1 MLAGCFYARMRRKF
15 GFFWNKFAGGA
26 SLFYNSSNKGILRS
40 VNQDTHIINLEMK
53 ISYLEDFVQQLQEVV
68 LEQGAALERVMAE
81 NRHIKTKL
89 ADMAGQLEG
98 DIPNRRPPHY

>member
-1 MLAGCFYARMRRKF
+1 MEEEL
-15 GFFWNKFAGGA
+15 
-26 SLFYNSSNKGILRS
+26 
-40 VNQDTHIINLEMK
+40 NQESHIISLEMK

-68 LEQGAALERVMAE
+68 LEQGEVVERLVAE

-98 DIPNRRPPHY
+98 DIPNRKPPHY